1 MGPSK
6 IYLLVAALLDHF
18 PKESEASNPTGREP
32 KISLEQGF
40 VAQVAKVNL
49 RQVANFFNFV

>member
-1 MGPSK
+1 MKPSK

-32 KISLEQGF
+32 EISLEQGF
-40 VAQVAKVNL
+40 VAHVARVNC